1 MIKKHDLSLASDN
14 MTVSSEKRPQK
25 KSLCTSHETKNNIAT
40 CVYVHVY
47 VWKQTKLLIHLQ
59 RRSCSVV
66 CTIQKL
72 HK

>member
-47 VWKQTKLLIHLQ
+47 VWKQN
-59 RRSCSVV
+59 
-66 CTIQKL
+66 
-72 HK
+72 